1 MKKLETLL
9 DDLTWICEL
18 ALAGSD
24 QLGSYAEIS
33 RIKRDLTVRLKRPR
47 ARAAK
52 RRKAALARRRS

>member
-18 ALAGSD
+18 ARAGSD
-24 QLGSYAEIS
+24 QLGSEAEIS
-33 RIKRDLTVRLKRPR
+33 RIKRDLAARLKRPR

-52 RRKAALARRRS
+52 RRKAAVARRRS

>member
-1 MKKLETLL
+1 MKTLDTLL
-9 DDLTWICEL
+9 ADLAWICEL

-33 RIKRDLTVRLKRPR
+33 RIKRDLTARLKRPR